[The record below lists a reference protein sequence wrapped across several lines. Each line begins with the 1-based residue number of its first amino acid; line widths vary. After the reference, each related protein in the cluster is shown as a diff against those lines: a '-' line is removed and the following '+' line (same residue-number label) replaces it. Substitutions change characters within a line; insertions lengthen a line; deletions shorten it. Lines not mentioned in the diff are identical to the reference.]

1 MKKILY
7 YSTEQRFAKVQGT
20 YYGIGGFSNK
30 LWDRYLEFFD
40 ELVVIARVTTNP
52 KEQIDEGNIASKY
65 GVRFIDVPYFIGPM
79 EYLKKRNRIHKFLDQ
94 QVKNDGKF
102 LCRLPSTIG
111 SELIRVLNKKNIS
124 YSVEVVGNPW
134 DVFAPG
140 SIKHPLRPFLRFY
153 STLELKCQIKG
164 ARAALYVTENT
175 LQKIYPPRKDAFS
188 IGVSDVIINENTI
201 PENPKTFTKKDSY
214 LLISIGTLD
223 QLYKGPDILL
233 KAIKKVNDSGVLC
246 NMLWLGDGK
255 YKSMLQNQAVEL
267 GISDYVNFAGSVPGD
282 DVILYLRKSDLFALV
297 SRTEGLPRVIIEAM
311 GQGLPCI
318 GSKVGGIPE
327 LLPEDSLVPKEDVDA
342 LAKLIIKMITNENF
356 YNDKAIENLQN
367 AHNYT
372 FSKLNAK
379 RKLFFE
385 FIKNNT

>member
-52 KEQIDEGNIASKY
+52 KEQIDEGNIASKD
-65 GVRFIDVPYFIGPM
+65 GVRFIDVPCFIGPM

-153 STLELKCQIKG
+153 STLKLKCQIKG

-223 QLYKGPDILL
+223 QLYKAPDILL
-233 KAIKKVNDSGVLC
+233 KAIKKVIDSGVFC
-246 NMLWLGDGK
+246 KMLWLGDGK
-255 YKSMLQNQAVEL
+255 FKSMLQNQADEL
-267 GISDYVNFAGSVPGD
+267 GLSDYVNFAGSVPGD